1 MTNIDWQSLKSIL
14 QSSTHAHDTVFKSLV
29 SYFYEINDNE
39 ILDLIYL
46 DYMDN
51 DAILTFIN
59 DDLNQ
64 LVQRCIDKMS

>member
-14 QSSTHAHDTVFKSLV
+14 QNSAYDTVFKSLV
-29 SYFYEINDNE
+29 SYFYDINDNE
-39 ILDLIYL
+39 ILDQIYL

-59 DDLNQ
+59 NDLNQ
-64 LVQRCIDKMS
+64 LVQRYIDKMS

>member
-14 QSSTHAHDTVFKSLV
+14 QNSDHDTVFKSLV
-29 SYFYEINDNE
+29 SYFYDINDNE
-39 ILDLIYL
+39 ILDQIYL

-59 DDLNQ
+59 NDLNQ
-64 LVQRCIDKMS
+64 LVQRYIDKMS